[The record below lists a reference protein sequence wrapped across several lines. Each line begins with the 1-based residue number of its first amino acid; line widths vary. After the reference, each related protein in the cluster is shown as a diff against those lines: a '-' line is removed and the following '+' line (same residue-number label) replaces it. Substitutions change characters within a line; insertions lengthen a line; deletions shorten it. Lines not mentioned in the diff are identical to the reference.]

1 MRIVPSQFE
10 FLARFIV
17 RHLAKAGAAQFQKE
31 EATLTAIVAGVFQK
45 SLEEENKLND
55 DARKLLDQNKKKLG
69 LSIDEER
76 ALQMIKKQLAKERG
90 FVQ

>member
-1 MRIVPSQFE
+1 MRVTPSQFE

-17 RHLAKAGAAQFQKE
+17 RHLAKSGAAQFQKE
-31 EATLTAIVAGVFQK
+31 ESSLTAIVTGVFQK
-45 SLEEENKLND
+45 SLDEENKLHD
-55 DARKLLDQNKKKLG
+55 DARKLLEQNKRKLG
-69 LSIDEER
+69 LNIDEEK